1 MERLSPTSA
10 VATKAEYLLNR
21 LCVDGPERLL
31 NPANEAAELLV
42 KLELAEFVGTRGKIA
57 EYVGIRFSIAATD
70 KGRKFNAEHPLPASV
85 F

>member
-21 LCVDGPERLL
+21 LCIDGPERLL

-42 KLELAEFVGTRGKIA
+42 KLELAEFVEI
-57 EYVGIRFSIAATD
+57 
-70 KGRKFNAEHPLPASV
+70 GRAHV
-85 F
+85 